1 MGSIPSSIT
10 WSQSQNVINVM
21 SVSVVDFQEQ
31 IPMIISAERYSDP
44 SNRRKV
50 IQATK
55 EKESKEILAN
65 ITVDKVHHSK
75 AQDDKQQL
83 QLIPTNPKERV
94 INSPILLLK
103 TQVPNLPVTLHQEE
117 PSTSSKQIAK
127 LNPCDVH
134 NLGETLVHSGF

>member
-1 MGSIPSSIT
+1 MDLLTHHPSPGHSPR
-10 WSQSQNVINVM
+10 M

-31 IPMIISAERYSDP
+31 EPMIISAERYSDP

-75 AQDDKQQL
+75 
-83 QLIPTNPKERV
+83 V
-94 INSPILLLK
+94 
-103 TQVPNLPVTLHQEE
+103 
-117 PSTSSKQIAK
+117 
-127 LNPCDVH
+127 
-134 NLGETLVHSGF
+134 F